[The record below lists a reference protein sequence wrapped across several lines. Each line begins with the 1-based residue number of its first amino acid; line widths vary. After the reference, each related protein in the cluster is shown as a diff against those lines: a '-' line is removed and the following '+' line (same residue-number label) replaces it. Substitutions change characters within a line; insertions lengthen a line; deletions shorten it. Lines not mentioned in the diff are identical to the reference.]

1 MHQYKILNYYFYHY
15 QYIIYVIVYIKILPT
30 IRVTMYWYMME
41 EIRIPIHK
49 QMLQLTY
56 IKYIETCDAKWDLLQ
71 LDNDEYVF

>member
-30 IRVTMYWYMME
+30 IHVTIYWYMME

-56 IKYIETCDAKWDLLQ
+56 SNTYWRAMQNEIYCNRDI
-71 LDNDEYVF
+71 NFN